1 MTAKQKSLY
10 WRQWAAVRK
19 VLIDMGGYSTADA
32 DAERHRIAAEAL
44 GCAKSSTAF
53 TNRDLDV
60 VLDHFR
66 AYLVLPQGPTTG
78 PSREVSQPR
87 NRLIWGIQQT
97 GLGDPYIAAISK
109 DQFGQEDWRA
119 LPENQLVALR
129 WTCISRARAKRQSEQ
144 PK

>member
-19 VLIDMGGYSTADA
+19 VLIELGGYSTADA
-32 DAERHRIAAEAL
+32 DAERHKIAEDAL
-44 GCAKSSTAF
+44 GHPKSSTAF

-66 AYLVLPQGPTTG
+66 AYLVLPEGPTTG
-78 PSREVSQPR
+78 PSREASQPR
-87 NRLIWGIQQT
+87 NRLIWGIQET

-109 DQFGQEDWRA
+109 DQFGREDWRG
-119 LPENQLVALR
+119 LTENQLVALR
-129 WTCISRARAKRQSEQ
+129 WTCISRARAKRKSVQ
-144 PK
+144 PQ